1 VEKDIMNTG
10 LRSDDMSATSE
21 GTGEP
26 TTTNTITD
34 EASFLAL
41 TSIPRL
47 YYYMLLDCLVA
58 AAYHISCDFFRRPH
72 LYTALGS
79 STTAQ
84 DIARLRSLHGYD
96 ERVPSQEQRDKIYL
110 PVFGQSGTDPTIG
123 EGQFPCLRDQLLDAA
138 AAFAERVF
146 NTGEEMLRERVRT
159 THRVL
164 DAYLEGMEGVSLEW
178 STDEA
183 VTGVTLGL
191 AYGILHDEGVTSVF
205 GISTPPRAEW
215 PFAEDANADKLIEEI
230 FKQLLPLVNSH
241 PAITREA
248 ISNRQRAAL
257 RGAEAL
263 ATILDFSEGG
273 PVTEL
278 DLLITRCY
286 TWWAALRSLTGQPA
300 AQPGL
305 NGQPAAQPAYMT

>member
-1 VEKDIMNTG
+1 
-10 LRSDDMSATSE
+10 MSATSE

-26 TTTNTITD
+26 TTNNTITD
-34 EASFLAL
+34 EASFVAV
-41 TSIPRL
+41 TSTPHQIAGL
-47 YYYMLLDCLVA
+47 YFYMLLDCLVA

-84 DIARLRSLHGYD
+84 DIARLRSLYGND
-96 ERVPSQEQRDKIYL
+96 ERVPSQEQRNEIYL
-110 PVFGQSGTDPTIG
+110 PVFGQSGTDPIKG

-146 NTGEEMLRERVRT
+146 DTGEEMLRERVRT

-164 DAYLEGMEGVSLEW
+164 DAYLEGMQGASLEW

-183 VTGVTLGL
+183 VTGVTRGL
-191 AYGILHDEGVTSVF
+191 AYGILRDEGVISVF

-230 FKQLLPLVNSH
+230 FKQLLPLINSH

-300 AQPGL
+300 T
-305 NGQPAAQPAYMT
+305 QPAYVS